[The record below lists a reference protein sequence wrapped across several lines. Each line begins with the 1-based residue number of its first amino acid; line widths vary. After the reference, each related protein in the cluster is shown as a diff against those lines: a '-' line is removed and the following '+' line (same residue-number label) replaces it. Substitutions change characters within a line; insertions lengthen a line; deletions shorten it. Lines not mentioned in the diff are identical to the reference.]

1 MADITVSGTTNAYVG
16 ATYAATSN
24 DRNTL
29 DISDYFQLLA
39 AQLANQDM
47 TDPMSSSEMMSEM
60 VQMAMVQSISSMTE
74 VMENTQALN
83 TQTYAAGLI
92 GQQVTV
98 AVTENGTA
106 TGVKYGKVVSVN
118 FTSSEPTI
126 RIEGDNTEYKL
137 SYVLGMGTISDPFSD
152 TTTGDATESGS
163 AGTVEGTTKADKDA
177 ADDQTKTEDTTTTED
192 AAEAA
197 E

>member
-47 TDPMSSSEMMSEM
+47 TDPMSSSEMMQEM

-126 RIEGDNTEYKL
+126 RIEGDSTEYKL
-137 SYVLGMGTISDPFSD
+137 SYVLGMGTISDPFND
-152 TTTGDATESGS
+152 TTESDSTGA
-163 AGTVEGTTKADKDA
+163 VEGTTEADKDA
-177 ADDQTKTEDTTTTED
+177 SDNQTSADDTTTEDTT
-192 AAEAA
+192 EAV

>member
-47 TDPMSSSEMMSEM
+47 TDPMSSSEMMQEM

-126 RIEGDNTEYKL
+126 RIEGDSTEYKL
-137 SYVLGMGTISDPFSD
+137 SYVLGMGTISDPFND
-152 TTTGDATESGS
+152 TTTGDTTESDS
-163 AGTVEGTTKADKDA
+163 TDDTVNK
-177 ADDQTKTEDTTTTED
+177 EDTT
-192 AAEAA
+192 EAV